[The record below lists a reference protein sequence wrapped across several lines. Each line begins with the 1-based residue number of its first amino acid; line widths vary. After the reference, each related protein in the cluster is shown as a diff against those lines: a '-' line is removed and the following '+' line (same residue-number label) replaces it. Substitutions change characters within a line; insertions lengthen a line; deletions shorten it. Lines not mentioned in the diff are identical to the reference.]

1 MKEVLVDLETEK
13 EAIEMELVELQD
25 NENQVNSRCSTS
37 CSQSNQVI
45 VSSSQCC
52 FRAVSHLC
60 LTKAVSHLCLTKAV
74 SLKLFQSCL
83 TSHLCLTKA
92 VSKLS
97 HVSSVSH

>member
-45 VSSSQCC
+45 VSSSLS
-52 FRAVSHLC
+52 ALS
-60 LTKAVSHLCLTKAV
+60 AASE
-74 SLKLFQSCL
+74 
-83 TSHLCLTKA
+83 
-92 VSKLS
+92 LS
-97 HVSSVSH
+97 H